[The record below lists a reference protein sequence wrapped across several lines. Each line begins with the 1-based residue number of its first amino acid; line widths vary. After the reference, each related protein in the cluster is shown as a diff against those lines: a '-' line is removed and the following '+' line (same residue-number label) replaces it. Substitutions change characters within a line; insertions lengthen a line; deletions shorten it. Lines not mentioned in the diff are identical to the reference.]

1 MKKFLKVSSLII
13 LLLIVSICS
22 AQNNK
27 KEKKGEKIA
36 IVLDAVENVVKDYN
50 MRNDLIKKFNFDSSL
65 IRSNLVKFDSIK
77 RLTVKI
83 QKNNNEELL
92 ILKNEF
98 KNDNNEEIFN
108 IGIKYLESIKKI
120 EIVLPILFDKIH
132 KLIIGEDFND
142 ENIEKVNI
150 ALKNYETAKAVYK
163 NELRDYAIKNNLY

>member
-1 MKKFLKVSSLII
+1 MKKFLKISSLII
-13 LLLIVSICS
+13 LSLIVSICS
-22 AQNNK
+22 AQNNN
-27 KEKKGEKIA
+27 KEQKGEKIA

-50 MRNDLIKKFNFDSSL
+50 MRNGLIKKFNFDSSL
-65 IRSNLVKFDSIK
+65 RGSNLVKFDSIK
-77 RLTVKI
+77 RLTIKI
-83 QKNNNEELL
+83 QKNNNEELS

-120 EIVLPILFDKIH
+120 EVVLPILFDKIH
-132 KLIIGEDFND
+132 KLIMGEDFSD

-150 ALKNYETAKAVYK
+150 ALKNYETAKVIYK

>member
-13 LLLIVSICS
+13 LLLIVSICN

-27 KEKKGEKIA
+27 KEQKGEKIA

-65 IRSNLVKFDSIK
+65 RGSNLVKFDSIK
-77 RLTVKI
+77 GLTIKI

-120 EIVLPILFDKIH
+120 EVVLPILFDKIH
-132 KLIIGEDFND
+132 KLIIGEDFSD

-150 ALKNYETAKAVYK
+150 ALKNYETAKVIYK

>member
-13 LLLIVSICS
+13 LSLIVSICS

-27 KEKKGEKIA
+27 KDQKGEKIA

-65 IRSNLVKFDSIK
+65 RGSNLVKFDSIK
-77 RLTVKI
+77 RLTIKI
-83 QKNNNEELL
+83 QKNNNEELS

-120 EIVLPILFDKIH
+120 EIVLPVLFDKIH
-132 KLIIGEDFND
+132 KLIIGEDFSD

-150 ALKNYETAKAVYK
+150 ALKNYETAKVIYK

>member
-13 LLLIVSICS
+13 LSLFASICS
-22 AQNNK
+22 AQNNN
-27 KEKKGEKIA
+27 KELKGEKIA

-65 IRSNLVKFDSIK
+65 KRSNLVKFDSIK
-77 RLTVKI
+77 RLTIKI

-120 EIVLPILFDKIH
+120 EVVLPILFDKIH
-132 KLIIGEDFND
+132 KLIMGEDFSD

-150 ALKNYETAKAVYK
+150 ALKNYETAKVIYK

>member
-13 LLLIVSICS
+13 LLLIVSICN

-27 KEKKGEKIA
+27 KDQKGEKIA

-65 IRSNLVKFDSIK
+65 RGSNLVKFDSIK
-77 RLTVKI
+77 RLTIKI

-120 EIVLPILFDKIH
+120 EVVLPILFDKIH

-150 ALKNYETAKAVYK
+150 ALKNYETAKVIYK